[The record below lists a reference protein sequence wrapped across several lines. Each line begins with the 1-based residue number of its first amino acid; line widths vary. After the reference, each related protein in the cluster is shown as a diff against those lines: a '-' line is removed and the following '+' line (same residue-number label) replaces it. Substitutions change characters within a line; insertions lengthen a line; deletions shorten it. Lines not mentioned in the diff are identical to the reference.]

1 MKLFKGKNKKNKSSK
16 AASLPFRINIIF
28 MVVGVLFIALLTRL
42 GYLQVVNGA
51 KMKAEANRSDTTV
64 VSANTQRGMIYDS
77 TGQVLVGNSAHQAI
91 TYTKGVNAL
100 STDMYAT
107 AKKLAQFVKVQTGT
121 LTERQLADYYL
132 ANNDNLK
139 KVLEQIPNSA
149 QYNDDA
155 KYNKALAYVQSHKI
169 NFTASDKNAAEI
181 FAKMSGAYQLSTV
194 NIKDSGVTNTEIAQ
208 VGEHL
213 SELEGVNIGT
223 SWSRNY
229 PVGQSIQ
236 GLTGTVSTE
245 KAGLPS
251 DRVNELLAQGYSRN
265 DQVGQSYLEQKYEPV
280 LRGSKSQTQVYLNSQ
295 NEITKEVKKY
305 GGQKGDNL
313 QLTINANFQKKLSSL
328 VKSAE
333 QGAGGYSTGTYAVVM
348 NPNNGAIYGMAGVD
362 RNPKTQKITSN
373 DLGNINSSI
382 VMGSVVKGAMVSGA
396 LQDGVITPTNSTM
409 TDFPI
414 HIGGVT
420 KSSWFNKKGGAN
432 IAVDAAGALEVSS
445 NSYMM
450 QLAMKEAKFKYVD
463 GAALTMNP
471 SIFTK
476 LRAHFSQFGLGVKT
490 GIDIPGETTGLQ
502 GASDFGHIG
511 SALDLSFG
519 NYDAYTTMQVAQY
532 MSTIANGGY
541 RIQPHIV
548 SAIRG
553 TSKNGGLG
561 AIKDTVTP
569 NVLNYVSMTP
579 AQRKL
584 VKRGLYQVVHGSNQ
598 YKTGG
603 QLSSIKPEISA
614 KTGTAQTF
622 YNGNE
627 TVTLSLASFAP
638 SKHPQVVVALAMPNL
653 GVNAESN
660 NMQLAKKI
668 YSAFWST
675 VQSKSTVK

>member
-1 MKLFKGKNKKNKSSK
+1 
-16 AASLPFRINIIF
+16 